1 MNVRGVLSLF
11 MLSAITGRACGF
23 TDTKNSFDTTS
34 KLFLIGVFRR
44 GKNPPVLPGKKK
56 ERSYKKEGE
65 FYARPADVKTM
76 LKIIAQ
82 HRKKSCDLFTGCSA
96 CDAII

>member
-1 MNVRGVLSLF
+1 MSLDVE
-11 MLSAITGRACGF
+11 I
-23 TDTKNSFDTTS
+23 
-34 KLFLIGVFRR
+34 
-44 GKNPPVLPGKKK
+44 NPRFYRGKKK

-65 FYARPADVKTM
+65 FYASPADVKTI

-82 HRKKSCDLFTGCSA
+82 YRKKSCDPFTGCSA

>member
-1 MNVRGVLSLF
+1 MLSLDVE
-11 MLSAITGRACGF
+11 I
-23 TDTKNSFDTTS
+23 NP
-34 KLFLIGVFRR
+34 LFYWR
-44 GKNPPVLPGKKK
+44 KKK

-65 FYARPADVKTM
+65 LYASPADVKTI

-82 HRKKSCDLFTGCSA
+82 HRKKSCDLFTGGSA